1 MAEFVVC
8 LPVFFLLVIGGV
20 QYALWSHASH
30 LARAAAEQGSQVASG
45 YGSTPAAGTQAAQ
58 SFIATTGPGTLT
70 NPQVVDQHAVGRC
83 GPGDRHR
90 SGPGPHPVARSQSVG
105 HQQCTDPGVPDQWV
119 TGDRRIR
126 GDEGQAIAELVIVA
140 PVLLIIIVL
149 MVALGR
155 VDSAQGD
162 VESAARAGVQA
173 AVVQADAAN
182 AQTQATS
189 AVTSTLAGAGL
200 TCPAPQIT
208 TDTSN
213 FVAGGTVSVSVT
225 CVTSLADVSVP
236 GVPGSKTL
244 SATAVAHIDVF
255 RTVGGGT

>member
-1 MAEFVVC
+1 M
-8 LPVFFLLVIGGV
+8 
-20 QYALWSHASH
+20 
-30 LARAAAEQGSQVASG
+30 
-45 YGSTPAAGTQAAQ
+45 
-58 SFIATTGPGTLT
+58 
-70 NPQVVDQHAVGRC
+70 
-83 GPGDRHR
+83 GDR
-90 SGPGPHPVARSQSVG
+90 G
-105 HQQCTDPGVPDQWV
+105 
-119 TGDRRIR
+119 RRVR

-173 AVVQADAAN
+173 AVVQADAAD
-182 AQTQATS
+182 AQTQATT

-244 SATAVAHIDVF
+244 SATAVAHVDVF